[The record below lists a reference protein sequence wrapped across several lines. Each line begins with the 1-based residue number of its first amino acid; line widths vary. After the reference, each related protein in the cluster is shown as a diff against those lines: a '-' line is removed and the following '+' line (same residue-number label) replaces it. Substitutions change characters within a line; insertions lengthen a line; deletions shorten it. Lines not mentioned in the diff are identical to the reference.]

1 VKFPLSWLSE
11 FIRVDQSLEEL
22 SDSFATLG
30 FKVESIERPGAAVSG
45 VVAGK
50 VAAIERH
57 PRADQLILVDVD
69 VGGRVPKIVCGAENF
84 SVGDTVPVALPGA
97 TLPGQKVEQATIR
110 GVASEGM
117 LCSPRELGVSDDHSG
132 IMVLNGNLQPG
143 EDIRAALG
151 LDEAV
156 LDLEVT
162 PNRPDAMS
170 LIGLARELS
179 ALTKAEWALPEFSLP
194 KGGDPV
200 DGLADVEV
208 DDPQGCP
215 RYLARVILDVRVGPS
230 PDRVQ
235 RRLYQ
240 SGIRPV
246 SNVVD
251 ATNYGMLVTGHPMHA
266 FDMDRLDGPRI
277 VVRRARAGERLVTI
291 DGDEHELDPDD
302 LLICDPSRPLA
313 IAGVMGGAES
323 EVSPDTRR
331 VLLES
336 AYFDPTT
343 IFRASKRH
351 GLRSESS
358 ARFERGADPNAAD
371 IASRYASRLMIEW
384 GGGSVAEGTLDRYPK
399 PIEPWDVSLRP
410 PRANLV
416 LGTRLSSE
424 DIEDPLARLEFEPA
438 KSNGQVRVR
447 VPTHRPDVRAE
458 EDLIEEV
465 ARLIGYEKIPGTLP
479 AGSNRSGFLTPEQ
492 KLVRAVRASLV
503 SAGLY
508 EAQTSSL
515 IAPADLDRVGYPQ
528 DHEARSAI
536 RLANPLS
543 QEASL
548 LRPSLLPGLLNSVAL
563 NVARRN
569 LGVRLFE
576 IGRCFLPSG
585 ELLPSEPQRIGIAMH
600 GPVDQTWLSEGREMD
615 LFDLKGA
622 IESLLRD
629 RFGGTTFEA
638 TEDPTLHRGRT
649 AAIHLDGSRIGM
661 MGELSG
667 PAQSRYDLPHRVM
680 VAEIDLDALIERSRW
695 SGLIEVPRF
704 PATLR
709 DIALAVPEET
719 PAGDVFAT
727 VRSAGGEVLDDAR
740 IFDVYRGQ
748 QAGEGRKS
756 IAISLVFR
764 RTDRTLTDDEVQ
776 SAVDEITRAV
786 EKNHGGQ
793 IRR

>member
-1 VKFPLSWLSE
+1 MKFPLSWLSE
-11 FIRVDQSLEEL
+11 LVRIEQSLDEL
-22 SDSFATLG
+22 ADSFASLG
-30 FKVESIERPGAAVSG
+30 FKVESMEKPGEAVTG
-45 VVAGK
+45 VVAGR

-57 PRADQLILVDVD
+57 PKADHLIIVDVD

-84 SVGDTVPVALPGA
+84 QVGNTVPVALPGA
-97 TLPGQKVEQATIR
+97 SLPGRRVEQATIR
-110 GVASEGM
+110 GVESEGM
-117 LCSPRELGVSDDHSG
+117 LCSPRELGVGDDHSG
-132 IMVLNGNLQPG
+132 ILVLNGNLQPG

-151 LDEAV
+151 LDEV
-156 LDLEVT
+156 ILDLEVT

-179 ALTKAEWALPEFSLP
+179 ALTKAEWTPPEVPLP
-194 KGGDPV
+194 KGGEAV
-200 DGLADVEV
+200 EKLANVEV
-208 DDPQGCP
+208 EDAGGCP
-215 RYLARVILDVRVGPS
+215 RYLARVILDVEVGPS
-230 PDRVQ
+230 PDWVQ

-277 VVRRARAGERLVTI
+277 VVRRARVGERLVTI
-291 DGDEHELDPDD
+291 DGDEHELDADD
-302 LLICDPSRPLA
+302 LLICDPSRALA

-323 EVSPDTRR
+323 EVSADTRR

-336 AYFDPTT
+336 AYFDATS

-371 IASRYASRLMIEW
+371 YASRYATGLMIEW
-384 GGGSVAEGTLDRYPK
+384 AGGSVAEGVIDRYPQ
-399 PIEPWDVSLRP
+399 PIEPWEVSLRP

-416 LGTRLSSE
+416 LGTSLSSE
-424 DIEDPLARLEFEPA
+424 DIEDPLARLEFEPS
-438 KSNGQVRVR
+438 KGNGQVRVR
-447 VPTHRPDVRAE
+447 VPTHRPDVRVE

-479 AGSNRSGFLTPEQ
+479 AGSNRSGFLTPDQ
-492 KLVRAVRASLV
+492 KLVRSIRASLV
-503 SAGLY
+503 GAGLF

-515 IAPADLDRVGYPQ
+515 IAPADLDRIGYPP
-528 DHEARSAI
+528 DYEARSAI

-548 LRPSLLPGLLNSVAL
+548 LRPSLLPGLLNSLAL

-569 LGVRLFE
+569 ISVRLFE

-585 ELLPSEPQRIGIAMH
+585 ELLPREPGRVGIAMH
-600 GPVDQTWLSEGREMD
+600 GPVEQTWISAQREMD

-622 IESLLRD
+622 VETMLLD
-629 RFGGTTFEA
+629 RFGQASFEEA
-638 TEDPTLHRGRT
+638 EDPLLHRGRT
-649 AAIHLDGSRIGM
+649 AAISLNGTRVGV

-667 PAQSRYDLPHRVM
+667 AAQARYDLPHRVL
-680 VAEIDLDALIERSRW
+680 VAELELNALIDLARW
-695 SGLIEVPRF
+695 RGLIEVPRF

-709 DIALAVPEET
+709 DIALTVPEAVP
-719 PAGDVFAT
+719 AGEVFAT
-727 VRSAGGEVLDDAR
+727 VRGVGGEVLEEAR

-764 RTDRTLTDDEVQ
+764 RADRTLTDDEVQ
-776 SAVDEITRAV
+776 DAVDQISKAV
-786 EKNHGGQ
+786 EENHGAQ